1 MSSEKSIAL
10 STGVTLRYVEQGD
23 AAGVPVI
30 LLHGVTDSW
39 RSFEAVLPHLPAS
52 LRAFA
57 LTQRGHG
64 DAERPPSGYR
74 TRDFAADL
82 AAFMDAMGFRSA
94 VLVGHSMG
102 ATNAQRF
109 AIDHPGRT
117 RALVTLGT
125 FASYRG
131 NRVIAELCDATI
143 SVMADPIDPGFVREF
158 QHSTVARPVPVSL
171 LDTAVQES
179 LKVPARIWQATFAGF
194 LEDACAGQY
203 GMIAAP
209 TLLVWGDRDALVPRT
224 DQDALLRAIPASRL
238 IVYEGAGHAPHWEEP
253 ERFAADLAAFVKRA
267 APACAGARASP
278 ARTPSRYE
286 APGARRSP
294 RRRSAASS
302 VAPRR

>member
-1 MSSEKSIAL
+1 MSSEKSAAL

-23 AAGVPVI
+23 AAGIPVI

-39 RSFEAVLPHLPAS
+39 RSFEAVLAHLPAS

-57 LTQRGHG
+57 VTQRGHG
-64 DAERPPSGYR
+64 DAGRPAGGYR
-74 TRDFAADL
+74 ARDFAADL
-82 AAFMDAMGFRSA
+82 AAFMDAMGLRSA

-131 NRVIAELCDATI
+131 NPVIAELCDATI

-158 QHSTVARPVPVSL
+158 QQSTLAQPVPASL

-194 LEDACAGQY
+194 LEDACAGQFA
-203 GMIAAP
+203 MIAAP
-209 TLLVWGDRDALVPRT
+209 TLLVWGDRDALVPRA

-238 IVYEGAGHAPHWEEP
+238 VVYEGAGHAPHWEEP
-253 ERFAADLAAFVKRA
+253 ERFAADLAAFI
-267 APACAGARASP
+267 ASP
-278 ARTPSRYE
+278 ALNHQEPVSEIQR
-286 APGARRSP
+286 
-294 RRRSAASS
+294 
-302 VAPRR
+302 